1 MELRRL
7 SFVGAVVIVVAVVLT
22 AMAQTQSPLEK
33 KRLTVVCYWQN
44 FAEVIFSRLPS
55 KLGAPYIATGGCEKY
70 RDPTHC
76 KRTAPD
82 MLGDTKHDW
91 ERVTANGLIYTIRCK
106 RNCKKIPAPS
116 QSYDAETDGKL
127 MWITFEMPD
136 NRNVVEIFEI
146 FDISPA
152 KEDVATTTPS

>member
-1 MELRRL
+1 MAWHIRN
-7 SFVGAVVIVVAVVLT
+7 FVGAVVLAAATILIT
-22 AMAQTQSPLEK
+22 AAQTQPPLEK

-44 FAEVIFSRLPS
+44 FAEVILSRISS
-55 KLGAPYIATGGCEKY
+55 KPGAPYIATGGCEKY

-76 KRTAPD
+76 KRTAPE

-136 NRNVVEIFEI
+136 NRNLVETFEI

-152 KEDVATTTPS
+152 KEEGATKEP